1 MGRMPRALGRCC
13 RVGML
18 LPRAFLV
25 QEGAG
30 CILHSQHNKSL
41 HSPGSG
47 GIAESSLPEKKA
59 GSIPKA
65 QNKSLRPTAFLK
77 QKQKQDGKI

>member
-30 CILHSQHNKSL
+30 CILPNKSL